1 MCLGNTNNFQELFY
15 NTQILTNYMCVAA
28 DLKTN
33 NIIVTMLC
41 VHLFDVYD
49 TILTAYILIDK
60 SKVLLVYAQNMTS
73 S

>member
-1 MCLGNTNNFQELFY
+1 MCA
-15 NTQILTNYMCVAA
+15 AA